1 MVAAVAL
8 STLLSPPRPSLPSP
22 PRSSLLL
29 AARLPLFL
37 RRTRSRGTCVFCQIA
52 DTQIEVVH
60 KRRCSP
66 FLESELLS
74 SDDAVAFGEWKALPD
89 IWRTSAEKF
98 PNRVALVDP
107 YHDPPSKFTYKELE
121 QEILNFSEGLR
132 VIGLKPDEKLAL
144 FADNSCRWLVADQGI
159 MATGAVNVVR
169 GSRSSVQELL
179 TIYHHSESVALVI
192 DSPELFSRVGE
203 LFRSQAKMNFV
214 ILLWGEKSEV
224 AREVL
229 EELSVFS
236 YSEIIALGRES
247 RKTLLDP
254 HGSSKGTKLNYEAID
269 SDDIATLVYT
279 SGTTADPKGVM
290 LTHRNLLHQ
299 VNNLWD
305 LVPVVPGDRFLSL
318 LPPWHAYER
327 ACEYFILSRGTEQ
340 VYTTVRN
347 IKEDLK
353 QYQPHYLIAVPLI
366 YETLYSGIQKQIAA
380 SSAARKIIA
389 LILIKISLAYMQF
402 KRIYE
407 GKYLTRRPEQ
417 HPHLVLLLDCLWAR
431 IVALVLWPIHVLA
444 KKLLYSKILSAIGMS
459 KAGISGGGSLPL
471 YVDKFFEAI
480 GVTLQ
485 NGYGLTETSP
495 VVAARHPS
503 CNVLGSVGRPIG
515 YTEIK
520 VVDFETD
527 EILPDGSKGVV
538 KIRGPQVMRGYY
550 KNCLATK
557 RVLDEDGW
565 INTGDLGWFAP
576 HHSAGRSRLCGG
588 ILVLEGRAKDT
599 IVLRT
604 GENVEPSELEEAA
617 LRSTL
622 IQQIVVIGQDQRRLG
637 AIIVPNK
644 EEALLEAKKYT
655 DASELDRETLTSLM
669 QLELRTWTADCSFQ
683 IGPILIV
690 DEPFTVDN
698 GLMTPTLK
706 VRRDRLAARYAE
718 EIDKL
723 FK

>member
-1 MVAAVAL
+1 M
-8 STLLSPPRPSLPSP
+8 
-22 PRSSLLL
+22 
-29 AARLPLFL
+29 
-37 RRTRSRGTCVFCQIA
+37 
-52 DTQIEVVH
+52 
-60 KRRCSP
+60 
-66 FLESELLS
+66 
-74 SDDAVAFGEWKALPD
+74 
-89 IWRTSAEKF
+89 
-98 PNRVALVDP
+98 
-107 YHDPPSKFTYKELE
+107 
-121 QEILNFSEGLR
+121 
-132 VIGLKPDEKLAL
+132 
-144 FADNSCRWLVADQGI
+144 
-159 MATGAVNVVR
+159 
-169 GSRSSVQELL
+169 
-179 TIYHHSESVALVI
+179 
-192 DSPELFSRVGE
+192 
-203 LFRSQAKMNFV
+203 
-214 ILLWGEKSEV
+214 GEK
-224 AREVL
+224 
-229 EELSVFS
+229 
-236 YSEIIALGRES
+236 
-247 RKTLLDP
+247 
-254 HGSSKGTKLNYEAID
+254 HNYEAID

-279 SGTTADPKGVM
+279 SGTTGDPKGVM

-305 LVPVVPGDRFLSL
+305 LVPVVSGDRFLSL

-327 ACEYFILSRGTEQ
+327 ACEYFIFSRGAEQ

-353 QYQPHYLIAVPLI
+353 KYQPHYLIAVPLI

-380 SSAARKIIA
+380 SSAARKIVA
-389 LILIKISLAYMQF
+389 LTLIKISLAYMEF

-407 GKYLTRRPEQ
+407 GKYLTRRPQQ
-417 HPHLVLLLDCLWAR
+417 HPYLVLLLDCLWAR
-431 IVALVLWPIHVLA
+431 IAALVLWPIHVLA
-444 KKLLYSKILSAIGMS
+444 KKLLYSKILSVIGMS

-471 YVDKFFEAI
+471 HVDRLFEAI
-480 GVTLQ
+480 GVKLQ

-503 CNVLGSVGRPIG
+503 CNVLGSVGRPIR
-515 YTEIK
+515 YTEIR
-520 VVDFETD
+520 VVDSETD

-550 KNCLATK
+550 KNHLATK
-557 RVLDEDGW
+557 RVLDEYGW
-565 INTGDLGWFAP
+565 INTGDLGWFSP

-588 ILVLEGRAKDT
+588 ILVLDGRAKDT

-604 GENVEPSELEEAA
+604 GENVEPAELEEAA
-617 LRSTL
+617 LRSNL

-655 DASELDRETLTSLM
+655 DESELDKETLASLM
-669 QLELRTWTADCSFQ
+669 QQELRTWTADCSFQ

-706 VRRDRLAARYAE
+706 VRRDGVAARYAD

>member
-1 MVAAVAL
+1 ML
-8 STLLSPPRPSLPSP
+8 WHF
-22 PRSSLLL
+22 L
-29 AARLPLFL
+29 A
-37 RRTRSRGTCVFCQIA
+37 S
-52 DTQIEVVH
+52 
-60 KRRCSP
+60 
-66 FLESELLS
+66 
-74 SDDAVAFGEWKALPD
+74 
-89 IWRTSAEKF
+89 F
-98 PNRVALVDP
+98 PC
-107 YHDPPSKFTYKELE
+107 YMGKKH
-121 QEILNFSEGLR
+121 
-132 VIGLKPDEKLAL
+132 
-144 FADNSCRWLVADQGI
+144 
-159 MATGAVNVVR
+159 
-169 GSRSSVQELL
+169 
-179 TIYHHSESVALVI
+179 
-192 DSPELFSRVGE
+192 
-203 LFRSQAKMNFV
+203 
-214 ILLWGEKSEV
+214 
-224 AREVL
+224 
-229 EELSVFS
+229 
-236 YSEIIALGRES
+236 
-247 RKTLLDP
+247 
-254 HGSSKGTKLNYEAID
+254 NYEAID

-279 SGTTADPKGVM
+279 SGTTGDPKGVM

-353 QYQPHYLIAVPLI
+353 KYQPHYLFAVPLI

-380 SSAARKIIA
+380 SSAARKIVA
-389 LILIKISLAYMQF
+389 LTLIKISLAYMQF

-407 GKYLTRRPEQ
+407 GKYLTRRPQQ

-431 IVALVLWPIHVLA
+431 IVAGVLWPIHVLA
-444 KKLLYSKILSAIGMS
+444 KKLLYRKILSAIGMS

-471 YVDKFFEAI
+471 HVDRFFEAI
-480 GVTLQ
+480 GVKLQ

-503 CNVLGSVGRPIG
+503 CNVLRSVGRPLG

-520 VVDFETD
+520 VVDSETD

-550 KNCLATK
+550 KNRLATK

-588 ILVLEGRAKDT
+588 ILVLEGRAKET

-617 LRSTL
+617 LRRPTASW
-622 IQQIVVIGQDQRRLG
+622 G
-637 AIIVPNK
+637 IIVQNK
-644 EEALLEAKKYT
+644 EEALLEANKYT

-690 DEPFTVDN
+690 DEPFMVDN

-706 VRRDRLAARYAE
+706 VRRDRVAARYAE